1 LLCKQVKCA
10 KVVDL
15 LFHALRALQLDES

>member
-1 LLCKQVKCA
+1 LCKQVKCA